1 MDYFSVD
8 RTDLINIDY
17 KDYFSARETDVLL
30 DLVTE
35 GVYQDTDK
43 NKGNETEVTPNP
55 AKVAPAKN

>member
-30 DLVTE
+30 DLVNE
-35 GVYQDTDK
+35 GVYSEKDQ
-43 NKGNETEVTPNP
+43 NKEVTPSTP
-55 AKVAPAKN
+55 PVKQ